1 MVNIL
6 MNGYLGRMGRV
17 ILELSKE
24 RDDLE
29 VIAGVDYKAPE
40 NEVFSFSTY
49 TDYSNIEIKP
59 YVIIDFSNP
68 VALDG
73 ILSYALANEVPV
85 VICTTGFS
93 EEQLAKIDEA
103 SKSIP
108 VFFSA
113 NMSIGVNLISELAKK
128 AAEIL
133 YPGFNIEIVE
143 AHHNQKLDAPSG
155 TALMIADEIASV
167 LPEKVDYE
175 TNRAAKREKRPVNE
189 IGIHAVRA
197 GTIVGEHEV
206 IFGGPD
212 EVIKI
217 SHHAASRKIF
227 ANGALNAAAFLAGKA
242 PGKYSMKDLI
252 G

>member
-1 MVNIL
+1 MINVL
-6 MNGYLGRMGRV
+6 LNGYLGRMGQV
-17 ILELSKE
+17 ILELAKE
-24 RDDLE
+24 REDLE

-40 NEVFSFSTY
+40 TEVFSFSTY
-49 TDYSNIEIKP
+49 TDYTAIEKTP
-59 YVIIDFSNP
+59 DVIVDFSNP
-68 VALDG
+68 AALG
-73 ILSYALANEVPV
+73 PMLAYAVSHSVPI
-85 VICTTGFS
+85 VICTTGFN
-93 EEQLAKIDEA
+93 EEQLAAIEDA

-128 AAEIL
+128 AAEVL
-133 YPGFNIEIVE
+133 YPGFNIEIIE

-155 TALMIADEIASV
+155 TALMIANEIASV

-175 TNRAAKREKRPVNE
+175 YNRADKREKRPVDE

-206 IFGGPD
+206 LFGGPD
-212 EVIKI
+212 EVISIK
-217 SHHAASRKIF
+217 HHAASRKIF
-227 ANGALNAAAFLAGKA
+227 ANGALNAAAWLPGRPA
-242 PGKYSMKDLI
+242 GKYSMKDLI

>member
-1 MVNIL
+1 MTNVL
-6 MNGYLGRMGRV
+6 LNGYLGRMGRV
-17 ILELSKE
+17 ILELAKE
-24 RDDLE
+24 RDDLS
-29 VIAGVDYKAPE
+29 VVAGVDYMQPDDE
-40 NEVFSFSTY
+40 RFPFSTY
-49 TDYSNIEIKP
+49 TDYSDIAETP
-59 YVIIDFSNP
+59 DVIIDFSNP
-68 VALDG
+68 AALDSM
-73 ILSYALANEVPV
+73 LAYAVSSKTPI

-93 EEQLAKIDEA
+93 DEQLAAIDEA
-103 SKSIP
+103 AKTIP

-128 AAEIL
+128 AAEVL

-155 TALMIADEIASV
+155 TALMIANEISSV

-212 EVIKI
+212 EVITIKH
-217 SHHAASRKIF
+217 SAASRKIF
-227 ANGALNAAAFLAGKA
+227 ANGALNAAAYL
-242 PGKYSMKDLI
+242 PGKEAGMYSMKDLI

>member
-1 MVNIL
+1 M
-6 MNGYLGRMGRV
+6 
-17 ILELSKE
+17 
-24 RDDLE
+24 
-29 VIAGVDYKAPE
+29 
-40 NEVFSFSTY
+40 
-49 TDYSNIEIKP
+49 
-59 YVIIDFSNP
+59 
-68 VALDG
+68 
-73 ILSYALANEVPV
+73 
-85 VICTTGFS
+85 VICTTGYS
-93 EEQLAKIDEA
+93 DEQLAAIDRA
-103 SKSIP
+103 AQSIP

-128 AAEIL
+128 AAEVL

-175 TNRAAKREKRPVNE
+175 TNRAAKREKRPVDE

-212 EVIKI
+212 EVITLK
-217 SHHAASRKIF
+217 HHAASRKIF
-227 ANGALNAAAFLAGKA
+227 ANGALNAAAWLPGKPA
-242 PGKYSMKDLI
+242 GKYSMKDLI

>member
-1 MVNIL
+1 MANVL
-6 MNGYLGRMGRV
+6 LNGYLGRMGRV
-17 ILELSKE
+17 ILDLAKE
-24 RDDLE
+24 RDDLSI
-29 VIAGVDYKAPE
+29 VAGVDYQQPDDE
-40 NEVFSFSTY
+40 RFPFSTHTDY
-49 TDYSNIEIKP
+49 TDIAEDP
-59 YVIIDFSNP
+59 DVIIDFSNP
-68 VALDG
+68 AALDSM
-73 ILSYALANEVPV
+73 LAYAVAQKTPI
-85 VICTTGFS
+85 VICTTGFN
-93 EEQLAKIDEA
+93 EEQLAAIDEA
-103 SKSIP
+103 AKTIP

-128 AAEIL
+128 AAEVL

-167 LPEKVDYE
+167 LPEQVDYE

-197 GTIVGEHEV
+197 GTIVGEHEI

-212 EVIKI
+212 EVVKI

-242 PGKYSMKDLI
+242 AGKYSMKDLI